1 MERADRAY
9 AVNARRHLHKYP
21 ELSLK
26 EYKTAEY
33 IRRQLVE
40 FGLEYVAVGETGT
53 FAVIEGGKGQGR
65 RVLLRAD
72 IDALPMEEKTGLPFK
87 SVHEGVM
94 HACGHDLHTAA
105 LLSAAKRL
113 AELKDSFAGTVL
125 LAFQQAEEKGHGASF
140 FREQGLTSGYDRA
153 FGVHIAPDRPLG
165 KVVLSRGAD
174 APSCDIF
181 RMVLTGKKAHIARP
195 HLGIDALQAGAVLAG
210 ELAKL
215 SARAIDPA
223 DKVIV
228 GVGLFRAGTSY
239 NIIADEAVIEGT
251 LRAYT
256 EENRK
261 RLQDQVRELAAGVER
276 LYRVKA
282 ACEIVNCADVLVNDD
297 TVREEAAEVARQL
310 LGEGGVEISEEPAF
324 GFAADDFS
332 EFLRE
337 CPGAYAHVGVGAEG
351 KPASWE
357 PLHSDRLEPEEE
369 AVIIAANLHLNY
381 ALQVLG
387 AAGEG
392 GRP

>member
-1 MERADRAY
+1 M
-9 AVNARRHLHKYP
+9 
-21 ELSLK
+21 
-26 EYKTAEY
+26 
-33 IRRQLVE
+33 
-40 FGLEYVAVGETGT
+40 
-53 FAVIEGGKGQGR
+53 
-65 RVLLRAD
+65 
-72 IDALPMEEKTGLPFK
+72 
-87 SVHEGVM
+87 
-94 HACGHDLHTAA
+94 
-105 LLSAAKRL
+105 
-113 AELKDSFAGTVL
+113 
-125 LAFQQAEEKGHGASF
+125 
-140 FREQGLTSGYDRA
+140 
-153 FGVHIAPDRPLG
+153 
-165 KVVLSRGAD
+165 
-174 APSCDIF
+174 
-181 RMVLTGKKAHIARP
+181 
-195 HLGIDALQAGAVLAG
+195 LAG

-261 RLQDQVRELAAGVER
+261 RLQEQVRELAAGVER

-282 ACEIVNCADVLVNDD
+282 ACEIVDCADVLVNDD
-297 TVREEAAEVARQL
+297 TVREEVAEVARQL

-387 AAGEG
+387 ASGEG
-392 GRP
+392 GLP